1 MSYHNISNPAT
12 NAQRQTVNAQGQS
25 APAGYHY
32 MPDGTL
38 MSNAVMAPNKVIRNF
53 DLNLSDLPYASEAR
67 QFTISGDNGAQF
79 ILEIRNEDT
88 YYYNFTTRAF
98 QVAPS
103 RLEKTITNGIYRDS
117 VAFPTVTSGVYSN
130 IAARNDKVTGTVN
143 GNVTAITT
151 VVLDQ
156 TIESLGIS
164 VGDRVTGNATLD
176 GLIFYVAAIP
186 SANTFTLSAP
196 ATISNDTVLS
206 FYGHQYDIYL
216 YAVPGTIH
224 AAYYESRFG
233 DGSLDVNGSSG
244 SNSLVMQK
252 VIYQYATID
261 LTISGYS
268 PNGTISGV
276 NTNAVISTSRGK
288 SKAKTPFSYVF
299 TAGATSAVRV
309 LKQPSSSDVSAF
321 IEPVVGAAPVTLP
334 GENIYPAVTTAA
346 IDTGGGGTRVNSV
359 SGSIVTMFIAPS
371 LMDGPIK
378 VGDRIHCAARSG
390 FASSIVTVTTTSTSP
405 TMTFE
410 MSQTAASLGLVANDV
425 LSFSNQMNY
434 SWPVTNFAD
443 KIKSGMMVVYD
454 GVNNVT
460 ADTVVSDYEDTITIF
475 ENTEKEQVIVKNKI
489 QAVDTKAQKPT
500 IVKGLVTVQPGD
512 ITFNKQQVL
521 ALAGDTL
528 KIGGYGESEILR
540 VFGWDVKFTD
550 LKVTLT
556 APTTT
561 TSGVVTGNAII
572 GVNNVEGVINN
583 VSRVGGI
590 GINPALQNPLITGG
604 GGATGAGNW
613 TADAV
618 QTLESG
624 ITLTIENTSRVAI
637 ITGNIEIIKAG
648 TASQIL
654 RFDLEKFLSDTA

>member
-1 MSYHNISNPAT
+1 MSYHNTSSPTA
-12 NAQRQTVNAQGQS
+12 NAQRLAINAQGES

-53 DLNLSDLPYASEAR
+53 DLNLSDLPYASEVR

-79 ILEIRNEDT
+79 ILEIKSGST
-88 YYYNFTTRAF
+88 FYNFTTNTF
-98 QVAPS
+98 QAAAS
-103 RLEKTITNGIYRDS
+103 RLEKTIANGNYKGSIT
-117 VAFPTVTSGVYSN
+117 FPTV
-130 IAARNDKVTGTVN
+130 VT
-143 GNVTAITT
+143 
-151 VVLDQ
+151 
-156 TIESLGIS
+156 
-164 VGDRVTGNATLD
+164 D
-176 GLIFYVAAIP
+176 G
-186 SANTFTLSAP
+186 
-196 ATISNDTVLS
+196 
-206 FYGHQYDIYL
+206 QYDIYL
-216 YAVPGTIH
+216 YAVPGTMH
-224 AAYYESRFG
+224 VPYHEVRFG
-233 DGSLDVNGSSG
+233 DSSLDINSSKGST
-244 SNSLVMQK
+244 SLMMQK

-261 LTISGYS
+261 LEISGYS
-268 PNGTISGV
+268 PNGAVTGV

-299 TAGATSAVRV
+299 TANSGSGYAVRV
-309 LKQPSSSDVSAF
+309 LKQPSSSDITAF
-321 IEPVVGAAPVTLP
+321 IEPVVGAAPVALP

-346 IDTGGGGTRVNSV
+346 IGNAGGGTTVNSV
-359 SGSIVTMFIAPS
+359 SGSTVTMFIAPS
-371 LMDGPIK
+371 LMSGPIK

-405 TMTFE
+405 TKTFE

-443 KIKSGMMVVYD
+443 KIKAGMIVAYD
-454 GVNNVT
+454 GVNVT
-460 ADTVVSDYEDTITIF
+460 AGTVVGDYEDTITIF
-475 ENTEKEQVIVKNKI
+475 EDTEEEQVIVKNKI

-521 ALAGDTL
+521 ALAGNTL
-528 KIGGYGESEILR
+528 KVGGYGESEILR
-540 VFGWDVKFTD
+540 VFGWDIRFTD

-561 TSGVVTGNAII
+561 TTLATTTSTITVANT
-572 GVNNVEGVINN
+572 EGVING
-583 VSRVGGI
+583 VSRVKGI

-604 GGATGAGNW
+604 GGTSITTGLGEWEAN
-613 TADAV
+613 AA
-618 QTLESG
+618 QTLENG
-624 ITLTIENTSRVAI
+624 ITLTIENTGRIAT

-648 TASQIL
+648 TASQTL

>member
-1 MSYHNISNPAT
+1 MAYHNILNMQQS
-12 NAQRQTVNAQGQS
+12 RVNAQGQS

-38 MSNAVMAPNKVIRNF
+38 MLNSEHSIMPGKVIKSFNL
-53 DLNLSDLPYASEAR
+53 DLSDLPYTREVR

-79 ILEIRNEDT
+79 ILEIKSGST
-88 YYYNFTTRAF
+88 FYNFTTNTF
-98 QVAPS
+98 QAAAS
-103 RLEKTITNGIYRDS
+103 RLEKTIAGGSYKSSIT
-117 VAFPTVTSGVYSN
+117 FPTV
-130 IAARNDKVTGTVN
+130 
-143 GNVTAITT
+143 
-151 VVLDQ
+151 
-156 TIESLGIS
+156 
-164 VGDRVTGNATLD
+164 ATD
-176 GLIFYVAAIP
+176 G
-186 SANTFTLSAP
+186 
-196 ATISNDTVLS
+196 
-206 FYGHQYDIYL
+206 QYDIYL

-224 AAYYESRFG
+224 AAYRESRFG

-244 SNSLVMQK
+244 SNSLMMQK

-268 PNGTISGV
+268 PNFAINGV
-276 NTNAVISTSRGK
+276 NTPAVISTSRGK

-299 TAGATSAVRV
+299 TASGFSGYAVRV
-309 LKQPSSSDVSAF
+309 LKQPSSSDVLAF
-321 IEPVVGAAPVTLP
+321 IQPVVGAAPVTLP

-346 IDTGGGGTRVNSV
+346 IDTVGGGTRVNSV
-359 SGSIVTMFIAPS
+359 SGSTVTMFIAPS
-371 LMDGPIK
+371 LMSGPIK

-443 KIKSGMMVVYD
+443 KIKAGMIVVTGD
-454 GVNNVT
+454 NVT
-460 ADTVVSDYEDTITIF
+460 AGTVVSDYKNQVTIL
-475 ENTEKEQVIVKNKI
+475 EGTEKEQVIVKNKI

-521 ALAGDTL
+521 ALAGNAL
-528 KIGGYGESEILR
+528 RLGGYGEGEISR
-540 VFGWDVKFTD
+540 VFGWDVRFTD

-561 TSGVVTGNAII
+561 TTLATTTSTITVANR
-572 GVNNVEGVINN
+572 EGVINN
-583 VSRVGGI
+583 VSRVRGI

-604 GGATGAGNW
+604 GGGNVPGTW
-613 TADAV
+613 TANAA
-618 QTLESG
+618 QTLENG
-624 ITLTIENTSRVAI
+624 ITLTIENTGRIAT
-637 ITGNIEIIKAG
+637 ITGNIEILKAG
-648 TASQIL
+648 TASKTL

>member
-1 MSYHNISNPAT
+1 MAYHNISNM
-12 NAQRQTVNAQGQS
+12 QQSRVNAQGQS

-38 MSNAVMAPNKVIRNF
+38 MLNSEHSIMPGKVIKSFNL
-53 DLNLSDLPYASEAR
+53 DLSDLPYTREVR

-79 ILEIRNEDT
+79 ILEIKSGST
-88 YYYNFTTRAF
+88 FYNFTTNTF
-98 QVAPS
+98 QAAAS
-103 RLEKTITNGIYRDS
+103 RLEKTIAGGSYKSSIT
-117 VAFPTVTSGVYSN
+117 FPTV
-130 IAARNDKVTGTVN
+130 
-143 GNVTAITT
+143 
-151 VVLDQ
+151 
-156 TIESLGIS
+156 
-164 VGDRVTGNATLD
+164 ATD
-176 GLIFYVAAIP
+176 G
-186 SANTFTLSAP
+186 
-196 ATISNDTVLS
+196 
-206 FYGHQYDIYL
+206 QYDIYL

-224 AAYYESRFG
+224 AAYRESRFG

-244 SNSLVMQK
+244 SNSLMMQK

-268 PNGTISGV
+268 PNFAINGV
-276 NTNAVISTSRGK
+276 NTPAVISTSRGK

-299 TAGATSAVRV
+299 TASGFSGYAVRV
-309 LKQPSSSDVSAF
+309 LKQPSSSDVLAF
-321 IEPVVGAAPVTLP
+321 IQPVVGAAPVTLP

-346 IDTGGGGTRVNSV
+346 IDTVGGGTRVNSV
-359 SGSIVTMFIAPS
+359 SGSTVTMFIAPS
-371 LMDGPIK
+371 LMSGPIK

-443 KIKSGMMVVYD
+443 KIKAGMIVVTGD
-454 GVNNVT
+454 NVT
-460 ADTVVSDYEDTITIF
+460 AGTVVSDYKNQVTIL
-475 ENTEKEQVIVKNKI
+475 EGTEKEQVIVKNKI

-521 ALAGDTL
+521 ALAGNAL
-528 KIGGYGESEILR
+528 RLGGYGEGEISR
-540 VFGWDVKFTD
+540 VFGWDVRFTD

-561 TSGVVTGNAII
+561 TTLATTTSTITVANR
-572 GVNNVEGVINN
+572 EGVINN
-583 VSRVGGI
+583 VSRVRGI

-604 GGATGAGNW
+604 GGGNVPGTW
-613 TADAV
+613 TANAA
-618 QTLESG
+618 QTLENG
-624 ITLTIENTSRVAI
+624 ITLTIENTGRIAT
-637 ITGNIEIIKAG
+637 ITGNIEILKAG
-648 TASQIL
+648 TASKTL

>member
-1 MSYHNISNPAT
+1 MH
-12 NAQRQTVNAQGQS
+12 
-25 APAGYHY
+25 
-32 MPDGTL
+32 
-38 MSNAVMAPNKVIRNF
+38 KVIRNF
-53 DLNLSDLPYASEAR
+53 DLDLSDLTYASEVR
-67 QFTISGDNGAQF
+67 QFTISGDDGAQF

-88 YYYNFTTRAF
+88 YYYNFTTKAF
-98 QVAPS
+98 QAAAS
-103 RLEKTITNGIYRDS
+103 RLEKTIAGGSYKSSIT
-117 VAFPTVTSGVYSN
+117 FPTVTSGVYSN
-130 IAARNDKVTGTVN
+130 IAARNDKITGTVN
-143 GNVTAITT
+143 GNVTASTT

-156 TIESLGIS
+156 TIESLGIN
-164 VGDRVTGNATLD
+164 VGDRVTGNTALNAA
-176 GLIFYVAAIP
+176 IFYVAAIL
-186 SANTFTLSAP
+186 STNTFTLSA
-196 ATISNDTVLS
+196 ATTISDNTVLS
-206 FYGHQYDIYL
+206 FYGHQYNIYL
-216 YAVPGTIH
+216 YAVPGTMH
-224 AAYYESRFG
+224 VPYHEVRFG
-233 DGSLDVNGSSG
+233 DSSLDINSSKGST
-244 SNSLVMQK
+244 SLMMQK

-276 NTNAVISTSRGK
+276 NTNAVISTGRSK
-288 SKAKTPFSYVF
+288 SKAKTPFYYVF
-299 TAGATSAVRV
+299 TASSGYPVRV
-309 LKQPSSSDVSAF
+309 LKQPSSSDVLAF
-321 IEPVVGAAPVTLP
+321 ITPVVGAAPVTLP

-346 IDTGGGGTRVNSV
+346 IDTVGGGTRVNSV
-359 SGSIVTMFIAPS
+359 SGVEVTMFIAPS
-371 LMDGPIK
+371 LMSGPIK

-425 LSFSNQMNY
+425 LSFSKQMNY
-434 SWPVTNFAD
+434 SWPVTNLAD
-443 KIKSGMMVVYD
+443 KIKAGMIVVYD
-454 GVNNVT
+454 GVNVT
-460 ADTVVSDYEDTITIF
+460 AGTVVGDYEDTITTL

-528 KIGGYGESEILR
+528 KVGGYGESEILR
-540 VFGWDVKFTD
+540 VYGWDIRFTD

-561 TSGVVTGNAII
+561 TTLAITTSTI
-572 GVNNVEGVINN
+572 TVANREGVING
-583 VSRVGGI
+583 VSRVKGI

-604 GGATGAGNW
+604 GGATGAGDW
-613 TADAV
+613 TADAA
-618 QTLESG
+618 QTLENG
-624 ITLTIENTSRVAI
+624 ITLTIENTGRIAT

-648 TASQIL
+648 TASQTL

>member
-1 MSYHNISNPAT
+1 MSYHNTSSPTA
-12 NAQRQTVNAQGQS
+12 NAQRLAINAQGQS

-38 MSNAVMAPNKVIRNF
+38 MLDTEHSVIPDKVIRSF
-53 DLNLSDLPYASEAR
+53 DLDLSDLTYASETKY
-67 QFTISGDNGAQF
+67 FTISGDNGAQF
-79 ILEIRNEDT
+79 ILEIKSGSNF
-88 YYYNFTTRAF
+88 YNFTTNTF
-98 QVAPS
+98 QAAAS
-103 RLEKTITNGIYRDS
+103 RLEKTIANGNYKGSIT
-117 VAFPTVTSGVYSN
+117 FPTV
-130 IAARNDKVTGTVN
+130 
-143 GNVTAITT
+143 
-151 VVLDQ
+151 
-156 TIESLGIS
+156 
-164 VGDRVTGNATLD
+164 ATD
-176 GLIFYVAAIP
+176 G
-186 SANTFTLSAP
+186 
-196 ATISNDTVLS
+196 
-206 FYGHQYDIYL
+206 QYDIYL

-224 AAYYESRFG
+224 AAYREVRFG
-233 DGSLDVNGSSG
+233 DGSLDINGSSG
-244 SNSLVMQK
+244 SNSLMMQK

-268 PNGTISGV
+268 PNGAVTGV

-299 TAGATSAVRV
+299 TANSGSGYAVRV
-309 LKQPSSSDVSAF
+309 LKQPSSSDVLAF

-346 IDTGGGGTRVNSV
+346 IGTVGGGTTVNSV
-359 SGSIVTMFIAPS
+359 SGSTVTMFIAPS
-371 LMDGPIK
+371 LMSGPIK

-405 TMTFE
+405 TKTFE

-443 KIKSGMMVVYD
+443 KIKAGMIVVT
-454 GVNNVT
+454 GTSTNVT
-460 ADTVVSDYEDTITIF
+460 AGTVVSDYEDTITIF
-475 ENTEKEQVIVKNKI
+475 ENTEKEQVIVKDKI

-528 KIGGYGESEILR
+528 KVGGYGINEIFR
-540 VFGWDVKFTD
+540 VYGWDVRFTD

-561 TSGVVTGNAII
+561 TSEVVTGSATIE
-572 GVNNVEGVINN
+572 VNSREGVIDD

-604 GGATGAGNW
+604 GGTTGLGDW
-613 TADAV
+613 TVDGL
-618 QTLESG
+618 QTLENG
-624 ITLTIENTSRVAI
+624 ITLTVENTGKIAT
-637 ITGNIEIIKAG
+637 ITGNIQIIKAG
-648 TASQIL
+648 TASQTL

>member
-1 MSYHNISNPAT
+1 MAYHNISNT
-12 NAQRQTVNAQGQS
+12 QRSTVNAQGQS

-38 MSNAVMAPNKVIRNF
+38 MLDTEHSFISDKVIRSL
-53 DLNLSDLPYASEAR
+53 DLDLSDLTYASETKY
-67 QFTISGDNGAQF
+67 FTISGDNGAQF
-79 ILEIRNEDT
+79 ILEIKSGSNF
-88 YYYNFTTRAF
+88 YNFTTNTF
-98 QVAPS
+98 QAAAS
-103 RLEKTITNGIYRDS
+103 RLEKTIASGSYKGSIT
-117 VAFPTVTSGVYSN
+117 FPTV
-130 IAARNDKVTGTVN
+130 
-143 GNVTAITT
+143 
-151 VVLDQ
+151 
-156 TIESLGIS
+156 
-164 VGDRVTGNATLD
+164 ATD
-176 GLIFYVAAIP
+176 G
-186 SANTFTLSAP
+186 
-196 ATISNDTVLS
+196 
-206 FYGHQYDIYL
+206 QYDIYL
-216 YAVPGTIH
+216 YAVPGTTH
-224 AAYYESRFG
+224 AAYREVRLG
-233 DGSLDVNGSSG
+233 DGSLDINSSSG
-244 SNSLVMQK
+244 SNSLMMQK

-276 NTNAVISTSRGK
+276 NTDAVISTSRGK
-288 SKAKTPFSYVF
+288 SSVRTPFSYVF
-299 TAGATSAVRV
+299 TANSDSGYAVRV
-309 LKQPSSSDVSAF
+309 LKQPSSSDVLAF

-334 GENIYPAVTTAA
+334 GENIYPTVTTAA
-346 IDTGGGGTRVNSV
+346 ISVDGGGTRVDSV
-359 SGSIVTMFIAPS
+359 SGYTVTMFIAPS
-371 LMDGPIK
+371 LMSGPIK

-390 FASSIVTVTTTSTSP
+390 FASSIVTVTATSTSP

-443 KIKSGMMVVYD
+443 KIKAGMIVVTD
-454 GVNNVT
+454 DNVT
-460 ADTVVSDYEDTITIF
+460 AGTVVGDYEDTITIF

-521 ALAGDTL
+521 ALAGYTL
-528 KIGGYGESEILR
+528 KVGGYGEGEISR
-540 VFGWDVKFTD
+540 IFGWDVRFTD

-561 TSGVVTGNAII
+561 TSEVVTNSAEIE
-572 GVNNVEGVINN
+572 VNSREGVIDD

-604 GGATGAGNW
+604 GGATGLGDW
-613 TADAV
+613 TVDGL

-624 ITLTIENTSRVAI
+624 ITLTVENTGKIAT

-654 RFDLEKFLSDTA
+654 RFDLEKLLSDTA